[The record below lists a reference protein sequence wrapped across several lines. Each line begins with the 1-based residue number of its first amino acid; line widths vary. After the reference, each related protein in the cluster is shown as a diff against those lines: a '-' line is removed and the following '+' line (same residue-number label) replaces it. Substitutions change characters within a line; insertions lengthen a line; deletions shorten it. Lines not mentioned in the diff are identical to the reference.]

1 MLFSSDPFLRLLI
14 MKAVSLEQ
22 LQIPRGQEAGLGLIL
37 IPSQCLA
44 SAGGCS
50 LSMGDG
56 LTYYD
61 YIAQLDGI

>member
-1 MLFSSDPFLRLLI
+1 